1 MKKGPIKCM
10 SLKDLIKEHEEIVR
24 ILKSGRKSSIN
35 KLLKEQSEELKEY
48 KEEYKRKLSK

>member
-1 MKKGPIKCM
+1 MP
-10 SLKDLIKEHEEIVR
+10 LKDLIKEHEGIVR
-24 ILKSGRKSSIN
+24 ILKSGRKYSIN